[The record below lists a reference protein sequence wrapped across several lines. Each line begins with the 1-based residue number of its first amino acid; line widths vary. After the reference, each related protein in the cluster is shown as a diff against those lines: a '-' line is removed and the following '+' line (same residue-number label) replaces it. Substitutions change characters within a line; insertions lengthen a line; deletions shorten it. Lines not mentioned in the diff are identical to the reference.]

1 MTTHYIAGNWQA
13 GQGETLQSLNPVT
26 QAVIWQ
32 GQGADASQVD
42 AAVQAAR
49 QAFPAWAQLSLE
61 ARIDVLEK
69 FAAQL
74 KVHAE
79 AMAQCIGEETGKPL
93 WESATE
99 VTSMINK
106 VAISVQSYRERT
118 GEKSGPLADA
128 TAVLRHKPHGVVA
141 VFGPYNF
148 PGTCPMA
155 ISCRRCWQATAWC
168 SSPASS
174 PPRSLSLP
182 STAGLL
188 PACRR
193 VC

>member
-42 AAVQAAR
+42 TAVQAAR

-106 VAISVQSYRERT
+106 
-118 GEKSGPLADA
+118 
-128 TAVLRHKPHGVVA
+128 
-141 VFGPYNF
+141 
-148 PGTCPMA
+148 
-155 ISCRRCWQATAWC
+155 
-168 SSPASS
+168 
-174 PPRSLSLP
+174 LSLIHI
-182 STAGLL
+182 
-188 PACRR
+188 
-193 VC
+193 